1 MDYFPELNFTDG
13 LLIAVV
19 IVNDQNTPPRYPDT

>member
-13 LLIAVV
+13 LLITVV
-19 IVNDQNTPPRYPDT
+19 IVNDQNTPKVP